1 MLWTVQQT
9 QTNLS
14 YLNDVL
20 AFFII
25 RSRHQSRYLKKRL
38 FPSEFIKIHDSNGNN
53 VREKFK
59 AVFDEINKLD
69 IKQRRSLICV
79 YLNNQRVERLCLDKK
94 FPRKNLSNFPTSLQ
108 AAIKKLGEYL
118 YSSVLQQSCFTDL
131 PNVNDT
137 LREHW
142 TNYKYANGRICC
154 FCGINKY
161 TEQLANVEAR
171 KQLRPAFDHYLPKEK
186 YPFTSV
192 NFNNL
197 IPICDFCNG
206 RRFKGS
212 IDPCEYKK
220 QTSTHAFY
228 PFDNLAYGNLSYKV
242 ELNSN
247 QIKGREEISDILDV
261 ELSKPKD
268 EQHCTW
274 NHVFKV
280 VSRVKGHINEC
291 YGSWLQTD
299 ILTTSHNLAHLKT
312 LLKDKGIANL
322 QNRKN
327 LESGF
332 HKGYTYLMLSQLNDA
347 SLEAVLEAVG
357 YLPVPGN
364 DEELNDLLKSIDMV

>member
-1 MLWTVQQT
+1 MLWTVKQT
-9 QTNLS
+9 QTSLS

-20 AFFII
+20 AHFII
-25 RSRHQSRYLKKRL
+25 RSRSESKYFKKRL
-38 FPSEFIKIHDSNGNN
+38 FPESFLKIHDDKRNN

-59 AVFDEINKLD
+59 TVFDEINKLG
-69 IKQRRSLICV
+69 IKQRRKLICI
-79 YLNNQRVERLCLDKK
+79 YLNNQKVERLCLDKN
-94 FPRKNLSNFPTSLQ
+94 FPRKNLSNFPNDLQ
-108 AAIKKLGEYL
+108 TAIKKLGEYL

-137 LREHW
+137 LRTHW
-142 TNYKYANGRICC
+142 TNYKNANGRICC

-161 TEQLANVEAR
+161 TEQLANVETS

-186 YPFTSV
+186 YPFASV

-228 PFDNLAYGNLSYKV
+228 PFGSLAYGSLSYKV
-242 ELNSN
+242 ELNLN
-247 QIKGREEISDILDV
+247 QIQGREEISDILDV
-261 ELSKPKD
+261 KLSKPKD
-268 EQHCTW
+268 EQQCTW

-280 VSRVKGHINEC
+280 ISRVKGHINEC

-299 ILTTSHNLAHLKT
+299 ILTTPHNLEHLKK
-312 LLKDKGIANL
+312 LLEDQGKANL
-322 QNRKN
+322 RNRKN
-327 LESGF
+327 LESAF
-332 HKGYTYLMLSQLNDA
+332 HKGFTYLKLSQLDDD
-347 SLEAVLEAVG
+347 SLEAIFDSIG
-357 YLPVPGN
+357 YLPVPDN
-364 DEELNDLLKSIDMV
+364 DKQLHDLLKSIDMV